1 MPTVPRTIDNAQAT
15 TPTNYAIVPIHILR
29 DPHLSDAA
37 VRLYGA
43 LDGRLTEVNSQRI
56 RQDTLAADLGWS
68 VQKVKRTIKELMAV
82 GLIEGART
90 SRSSRYKVKNTARRP
105 VDNLESE
112 VSLVIPQEKCSATG
126 DTAEVSLVIPPQ
138 IINSLI
144 IKNNNIAAGQP
155 LASASVGAEKK
166 PKTADCLAAIKAAT
180 GITVDCNKTVIAK
193 LGKIKALG
201 ITPADLGA
209 LVAAYL
215 AVAGELTNPAGY
227 VAAHVLE
234 QIAAGNRP
242 PKPTA
247 APKHLSPSEIANA
260 QRCGHGEIVGR
271 CAICRS
277 NSADF
282 ETAAIAMV
290 AHVIPAAT
298 FIERNAD
305 VGEDF
310 DELIFDLHGGSLYV
324 VFNGYGA
331 TEIINV
337 WLSLDEYQAPGTTGA
352 HRLNDHEWKRLV
364 RQAYSRTELKP
375 SNDHDSYSNEYVGLY
390 YEHYRPANL
399 ETAATDLAWFART
412 FPLAMQPADTVWQH
426 VACLIPRAFEIR
438 ANGDVAEVV
447 RNGDVVAH
455 VSTGESKYGDQQIK
469 GLTLFPITHWDPADT
484 EGRNEP
490 QVLAYARKTFKPLS
504 SKFTTVEV
512 HTGLPGDFAVAI
524 KTTNDHTV
532 IEAFDLLT
540 QLENDINQQF
550 ASKHLQSTA

>member
-1 MPTVPRTIDNAQAT
+1 MPTIPRTIDNAQAT

-37 VRLYGA
+37 VRLYCA
-43 LDGRLTEVNSQRI
+43 LDGRITEQDSQRL

-68 VQKVKRTIKELMAV
+68 RSKIQRNIRELTAA

-105 VDNLESE
+105 VDNLESDASDLTPLTE
-112 VSLVIPQEKCSATG
+112 CGIRSDAADRSDLT
-126 DTAEVSLVIPPQ
+126 PPQ

-144 IKNNNIAAGQP
+144 IKDNNNAAGQP

-180 GITVDCNKTVIAK
+180 GITVDSNKTVIAK

-201 ITPADLGA
+201 ITPTDLGA

-277 NSADF
+277 SSADF
-282 ETAAIAMV
+282 ETAVIDMV

-331 TEIINV
+331 TEIINMC
-337 WLSLDEYQAPGTTGA
+337 LSLDEYQAPGTTGA
-352 HRLNDHEWKRLV
+352 TGLNDHEWKRLV
-364 RQAYSRTELKP
+364 RQSYSRTELKP
-375 SNDHDSYSNEYVGLY
+375 TGDGNGYSNDWVGLY

-412 FPLAMQPADTVWQH
+412 FPLAMQPADTVWQQ

-438 ANGDVAEVV
+438 TNGDVAEVV

-455 VSTGESKYGDQQIK
+455 VSTGQGKFGEQQIN
-469 GLTLFPITHWDPADT
+469 GLTLFPITNWDPADT

-504 SKFTTVEV
+504 SKSTTVEV

-524 KTTNDHTV
+524 ATSYEKAV

-550 ASKHLQSTA
+550 ASKHLQATA